1 MGFSPATMKVLENV
15 YWVATPFLL
24 GIGVY
29 ITWKQ
34 NKQIEAVLLTI
45 IGLAAIF
52 YYWIKWFKIKSKD
65 DVWPPFISSCPDYLT
80 LVSPQT
86 TGDNE
91 PVCMDFVGV
100 SRQPLV
106 LKKAKVDQIPQSG
119 DSDFES
125 FVFRLG
131 KRAPTQTP
139 EDFNKTLCLKVT
151 SKGLSWAGVCE

>member
-15 YWVATPFLL
+15 YWVVTPFLL

-34 NKQIEAVLLTI
+34 NKQVEAVLLTI

-52 YYWIKWFKIKSKD
+52 YYWIKWFKVKSKD
-65 DVWPPFISSCPDYLT
+65 DIWPPFISSCPDYLT
-80 LVSPQT
+80 LVSPTT
-86 TGDNE
+86 TGDSE
-91 PVCMDFVGV
+91 AVCMDFVGV

-131 KRAPTQTP
+131 KRAPNQTP